1 MSVSV
6 FDPLMDWDTSLRFEA
21 SSEFV
26 LLREGEKPVT
36 VVLLEAQR
44 HRHPLQNL
52 RKGSPEETRTIL
64 RMVVQLEGRGCG
76 LAPKQTS
83 GLEQER

>member
-1 MSVSV
+1 MSV
-6 FDPLMDWDTSLRFEA
+6 FDPLTDWDTSLRFEA
-21 SSEFV
+21 SSESV
-26 LLREGEKPVT
+26 LLREGEKLVT

-64 RMVVQLEGRGCG
+64 RMLVRLEGRGYG

-83 GLEQER
+83 GLEQKR